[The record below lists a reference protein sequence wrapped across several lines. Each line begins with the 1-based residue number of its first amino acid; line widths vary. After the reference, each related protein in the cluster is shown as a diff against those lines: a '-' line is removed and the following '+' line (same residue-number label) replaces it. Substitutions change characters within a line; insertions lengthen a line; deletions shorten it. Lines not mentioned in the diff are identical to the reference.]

1 MQQVFKR
8 AEKESIGGR
17 HTIDGGGGCG
27 LCVVE

>member
-17 HTIDGGGGCG
+17 HTIDGGGGG
-27 LCVVE
+27 LCGVE